1 MQRDSLDINL
11 VLCITLSLVGRKQVN
26 LLTVNPSILKL
37 DTLVMSRPC
46 CFSLPEMKNLTIAL
60 SAAGMV
66 MLGYN
71 TGMLDLV

>member
-11 VLCITLSLVGRKQVN
+11 VLIITLSLAGRKQVN

-37 DTLVMSRPC
+37 DTLVMSRSC

-60 SAAGMV
+60 SAAGLV
-66 MLGYN
+66 VGNNTEMLY
-71 TGMLDLV
+71 L